1 MYFGYDFKL
10 GTSGDDAINGSA
22 NNDIIFALAGNDT
35 IYSGDG
41 YDVIAAGAG
50 NDMAYGGNGD
60 DRVYGERGDDM
71 LWGDAGNDA
80 VYGGAGNDTLQGGT
94 GNDFLK
100 GGDGVDRFVFNP
112 NRAGEGHDVIAD
124 FALGTDKIVLSTADV
139 LASTPGLLALSG
151 DTAAFETTDL
161 DASELWGLSASCD
174 GDILVTHPN
183 GTIELN
189 GVTYAQGLTFGD
201 ILPAL
206 ELIA

>member
-1 MYFGYDFKL
+1 MYFGYDFKF
-10 GTSGDDAINGSA
+10 GTNGDDAITGSVA
-22 NNDIIFALAGNDT
+22 NDIIFSLGGNDT

-50 NDMAYGGNGD
+50 NDKAYGGNGD

-80 VYGGAGNDTLQGGT
+80 VFGGVGNDTVEGGAGNDY
-94 GNDFLK
+94 LK
-100 GGDGVDRFVFNP
+100 GGDGMDRFVFNP
-112 NRAGEGHDVIAD
+112 NRAGEGHDMIAD
-124 FALGTDKIVLSTADV
+124 FTLGTDKIVLSTADV

-151 DTAAFETTDL
+151 DPNAFETTDL
-161 DASELWGLSASCD
+161 DASDLWDLSASYD

-189 GVTYAQGLTFGD
+189 GVAYASALTFGD

-206 ELIA
+206 ELVA